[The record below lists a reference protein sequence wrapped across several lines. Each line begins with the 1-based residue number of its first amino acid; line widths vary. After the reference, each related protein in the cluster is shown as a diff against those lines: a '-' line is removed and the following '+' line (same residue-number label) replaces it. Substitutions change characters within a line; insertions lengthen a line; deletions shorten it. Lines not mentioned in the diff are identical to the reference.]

1 MAACTSTPSKPAESA
16 LRAALRYC
24 SMMPGISA
32 SASVRGVTKSRGPS
46 GVTAWPSGRIA
57 EGATGGPAA
66 ESNLPH
72 VSADADWFQSAA
84 IWVCPLH

>member
-1 MAACTSTPSKPAESA
+1 MKDIPIVFP
-16 LRAALRYC
+16 
-24 SMMPGISA
+24 ISL
-32 SASVRGVTKSRGPS
+32 VVIVVIMFFS
-46 GVTAWPSGRIA
+46 GAYAIA

>member
-1 MAACTSTPSKPAESA
+1 MKDIPIVFP
-16 LRAALRYC
+16 
-24 SMMPGISA
+24 ISL
-32 SASVRGVTKSRGPS
+32 VVIVVIMFFS
-46 GVTAWPSGRIA
+46 GAYAIA
-57 EGATGGPAA
+57 EGATGGPVA